1 MEKVECKACSATIDK
16 SIEFCSS
23 CGEWL
28 GLSIKDIEN
37 SDAKTEPEVTRRVRP
52 PEELLSQPL
61 SNYGATSLPTRN
73 EVPGIRAVFFL
84 AIIIPLIAA
93 ASYYYN
99 QNIAEEVIEEI
110 QVVEQSTTSST
121 STSTTTT
128 IPISVNNISDAQ
140 KQLTTLGLY
149 SGDINNELNNETKA
163 AIMEFQRLAGLSV
176 DGILGPKTKAALE
189 KGEDSYVDI
198 GGVDVND
205 VGVIIYSKEIE
216 NAHSAISD
224 ARATLEVLK
233 VQTKKYSELEN
244 NIMFLSEFS
253 KANKFAVDYA
263 GRIISNQNKEAIIMC
278 KNFSKSQPGFV

>member
-1 MEKVECKACSATIDK
+1 MEKVECKACSATVDK

-37 SDAKTEPEVTRRVRP
+37 SDAKTEPQISRRVRP

-110 QVVEQSTTSST
+110 QVVEQPTTT
-121 STSTTTT
+121 STSTTVQSLMKRQF
-128 IPISVNNISDAQ
+128 PFSCSASSS
-140 KQLTTLGLY
+140 LGDGWSCEKIY
-149 SGDINNELNNETKA
+149 DNEPSSWQDK
-163 AIMEFQRLAGLSV
+163 S
-176 DGILGPKTKAALE
+176 LE
-189 KGEDSYVDI
+189 CAD
-198 GGVDVND
+198 
-205 VGVIIYSKEIE
+205 
-216 NAHSAISD
+216 
-224 ARATLEVLK
+224 ATLEFTFSKDVYFEFLTYENLDDSK
-233 VQTKKYSELEN
+233 SFKRNFKPRDILITSEEEDFSIEYELEN
-244 NIMFLSEFS
+244 QNTSTQWIDLNTTTSVITIQILSAYPGEEVNGAEAFPEC
-253 KANKFAVDYA
+253 AIQEITFY
-263 GRIISNQNKEAIIMC
+263 GR
-278 KNFSKSQPGFV
+278 G

>member
-1 MEKVECKACSATIDK
+1 MEKVECKACSATVDK

-37 SDAKTEPEVTRRVRP
+37 SDTKIEPQISRRVRP

-110 QVVEQSTTSST
+110 QVIEQSTTT
-121 STSTTTT
+121 STSTTVQ
-128 IPISVNNISDAQ
+128 SLL
-140 KQLTTLGLY
+140 QLQYPFSCSASSSLG
-149 SGDINNELNNETKA
+149 
-163 AIMEFQRLAGLSV
+163 
-176 DGILGPKTKAALE
+176 DGWSCEKIYDDEPSSWQDNALE
-189 KGEDSYVDI
+189 CAD
-198 GGVDVND
+198 
-205 VGVIIYSKEIE
+205 
-216 NAHSAISD
+216 
-224 ARATLEVLK
+224 ATLEFTFSKDIYFQFLTYENIEDSK
-233 VQTKKYSELEN
+233 SFKRNFKPRDILITSEEEGFSIEYELEN
-244 NIMFLSEFS
+244 QNTSSQWIDLNTSSSVITIQILSAYPGEEVNG
-253 KANKFAVDYA
+253 AEPFAECAIQEITFY
-263 GRIISNQNKEAIIMC
+263 GR
-278 KNFSKSQPGFV
+278 G

>member
-1 MEKVECKACSATIDK
+1 MEKVECKACSATVDK

-110 QVVEQSTTSST
+110 QVVEQSTTT
-121 STSTTTT
+121 STSTTVQ
-128 IPISVNNISDAQ
+128 SLL
-140 KQLTTLGLY
+140 QLQYPFSCSSSSSLGEGWSCEKIYDDEPSSWQDNGLENFKPR
-149 SGDINNELNNETKA
+149 DILITSEE
-163 AIMEFQRLAGLSV
+163 EGFS
-176 DGILGPKTKAALE
+176 
-189 KGEDSYVDI
+189 
-198 GGVDVND
+198 
-205 VGVIIYSKEIE
+205 IE
-216 NAHSAISD
+216 
-224 ARATLEVLK
+224 
-233 VQTKKYSELEN
+233 YELEN
-244 NIMFLSEFS
+244 QNTSSQWIDLNTSSSVITIQILSAYPGEEVNGAEPFLECSIQEITF
-253 KANKFAVDYA
+253 Y
-263 GRIISNQNKEAIIMC
+263 GR
-278 KNFSKSQPGFV
+278 G

>member
-1 MEKVECKACSATIDK
+1 MEKVKCKACSATVDK

-99 QNIAEEVIEEI
+99 QNIAEKVIEEI
-110 QVVEQSTTSST
+110 QVVEQSTTT
-121 STSTTTT
+121 STSTTVQSLMKRQF
-128 IPISVNNISDAQ
+128 PFSCSASSS
-140 KQLTTLGLY
+140 LGDGWSCEKIY
-149 SGDINNELNNETKA
+149 DNEPSSWQDK
-163 AIMEFQRLAGLSV
+163 S
-176 DGILGPKTKAALE
+176 LE
-189 KGEDSYVDI
+189 CAD
-198 GGVDVND
+198 
-205 VGVIIYSKEIE
+205 
-216 NAHSAISD
+216 
-224 ARATLEVLK
+224 ATLEFTFSKDVYFEFLTYENLDDSK
-233 VQTKKYSELEN
+233 SFKRNFKPRDILITSEEEGFSIEYELEN
-244 NIMFLSEFS
+244 QNTSTQWIDLNTTTSVITIQILSAYPGEEVNGAEAFPEC
-253 KANKFAVDYA
+253 AIQEITFY
-263 GRIISNQNKEAIIMC
+263 GR
-278 KNFSKSQPGFV
+278 G